1 MLGSQSVVLVVTG
14 QGMVS
19 SADHKVIHV
28 EEFDGPSMRSYGGIF
43 FFLENVLRK

>member
-1 MLGSQSVVLVVTG
+1 
-14 QGMVS
+14 MVS

-43 FFLENVLRK
+43 FSWKMC